1 MSVIYSPGEVARVL
15 RVNEE
20 TVRRAIRNKQLTA
33 LRIGDQYRLS
43 PSDLGKWIGMDRY
56 LELFRPLEDAVQVL
70 GTGGLNDDEAHAL
83 ALEAVHA
90 VRASSSRFV
99 DAPAP
104 ERTPRASP
112 GIKSTAVKPK
122 RIAKSQ

>member
-1 MSVIYSPGEVARVL
+1 VSVIYSPSEVAQVL
-15 RVNEE
+15 RINEE

-43 PSDLGKWIGMDRY
+43 PTDLGQWIGMDRY
-56 LELFRPLEDAVQVL
+56 LELFRPLEDAVRVL
-70 GTGGLNDDEAHAL
+70 GSGGLNDDEADAL

-99 DAPAP
+99 EANAPK
-104 ERTPRASP
+104 RTPRASQVVKRRAT
-112 GIKSTAVKPK
+112 KS
-122 RIAKSQ
+122 R